1 MWVSHTQ
8 RVPSQ
13 RVHLI
18 VTRASRLLRLGGP
31 TQHCR
36 VGAAPS
42 LALHR
47 AFRCGAC
54 QKPCNTHA
62 DWRPYSRRPST
73 DIASLIHSSAVRSH
87 ASLSSGLTAL
97 AACSRHSWAYLR
109 NRSAPSLGM
118 AREAGGVRSSGV
130 GRPYQRSSATIPF
143 TTSKSRIMNVKKTG
157 GPAGITVFCIRHRNF
172 WKRSGMEDDT
182 ARWRA
187 CHQPSYFKVIGRGPS
202 WQGGSRFVIVV
213 SAP

>member
-1 MWVSHTQ
+1 LTSSGQLHRPHGAPAAPQPQALGPSQARRMWVSHTQ

-97 AACSRHSWAYLR
+97 AAA
-109 NRSAPSLGM
+109 LGIP
-118 AREAGGVRSSGV
+118 ALAESV
-130 GRPYQRSSATIPF
+130 GI
-143 TTSKSRIMNVKKTG
+143 
-157 GPAGITVFCIRHRNF
+157 
-172 WKRSGMEDDT
+172 
-182 ARWRA
+182 
-187 CHQPSYFKVIGRGPS
+187 VIGHGE
-202 WQGGSRFVIVV
+202 GGGLTSVILREC
-213 SAP
+213 